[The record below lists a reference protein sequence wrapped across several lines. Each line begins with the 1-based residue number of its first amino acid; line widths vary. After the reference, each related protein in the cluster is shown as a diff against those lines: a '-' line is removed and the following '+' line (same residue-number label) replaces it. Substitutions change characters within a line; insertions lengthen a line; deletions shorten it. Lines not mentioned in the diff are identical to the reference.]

1 MWIIVYVKTSAKT
14 TTAKRLLRSVDR
26 ATLVT
31 MNPPASHALAAASRD
46 TRSAYKHSA
55 DTYTADASS
64 VDANYRPEGESAMT
78 TIELDRELEELHNA
92 AVWSLNAALESG
104 WDDAASS
111 ISKSYALEER
121 TLLRRWRRT
130 QTAA

>member
-1 MWIIVYVKTSAKT
+1 MWTIVYVKTHAMTT
-14 TTAKRLLRSVDR
+14 TTAKRWLRSVDR

-46 TRSAYKHSA
+46 ANTYSA
-55 DTYTADASS
+55 DTHDADTQAG
-64 VDANYRPEGESAMT
+64 ATNYRTEGESAMT
-78 TIELDRELEELHNA
+78 TIELDRELEELHDA

-104 WDDAASS
+104 WDAAATS
-111 ISKSYALEER
+111 ISNSYAAEER
-121 TLLRRWRRT
+121 TLLRRRRRT